1 MRVMGRELCW
11 FEKCREH
18 GALADI
24 DRAHPRILC
33 ANHESGIR
41 LALDRPGTYWV
52 SWGRSKQEKMDLLSA
67 AIVELEAELATMP
80 EDPPF
85 DHEADVEDPWALT
98 PREVLES
105 RRETCQDRLS
115 TISDEPWD
123 DPVVRVGVVTQEDKP
138 REPARWKPPA

>member
-1 MRVMGRELCW
+1 M
-11 FEKCREH
+11 
-18 GALADI
+18 
-24 DRAHPRILC
+24 
-33 ANHESGIR
+33 
-41 LALDRPGTYWV
+41 
-52 SWGRSKQEKMDLLSA
+52 Q
-67 AIVELEAELATMP
+67 